1 MSKKRYSII
10 IQRDKIV
17 QNVKKPNSSKPAYPA
32 CLGSLTIV
40 DNETKQNIFKCFT
53 LESGLDASDTAGQRS
68 RIMPRTYSVHWTWSA
83 RNATL
88 GNTYSEFKNGTQNKA
103 VWLKSSI
110 LSNFESR
117 RILIHIGN
125 YPQDTDGC
133 ILVGDERN
141 LSTGTLS
148 YSLNACLKLF
158 RLLESKGI
166 SNFDLVVKKLV

>member
-1 MSKKRYSII
+1 MKKRYSII
-10 IQRDKIV
+10 IKRDTIV
-17 QNVKKPNSSKPAYPA
+17 QGVKKPNSSKPAYPA
-32 CLGSLTIV
+32 CLGTLTIV
-40 DNETKQNIFKCFT
+40 DNENGQNIYKCYT
-53 LESGLDASDTAGQRS
+53 LESGLDASDTANMRA

-83 RNATL
+83 RNGAL
-88 GNTYSEFKNGTQNKA
+88 GNTYKEYKNGAQNKA

-133 ILVGDERN
+133 ILVGKGRN
-141 LSTGTLS
+141 TSKGTLS
-148 YSLNACLKLF
+148 YSVNACVELF

-166 SNFDLVVKKLV
+166 SNFDLIIRAIG